1 MIQWFKVRF
10 EILRLTLRN
19 RALLSL
25 LGVLL
30 LAPIL
35 LAMAFPSQP
44 SFWIPWY
51 GWVIGG
57 TLFLWVAALEYT
69 LKRKEVFDQTSSAF
83 FKAYLDHLIREG
95 HHLFKS
101 SETKDFYLKIGEWQR
116 KAVQGIAIG
125 LGPEASSHLFQAM
138 DTQNPLSEAYT
149 ESLNLRSNEPLCKTL
164 HANLEELEKIRTE
177 VANPPE
183 LEGDEPQ
190 APVQRPMQGELKQ
203 TVGPK

>member
-1 MIQWFKVRF
+1 
-10 EILRLTLRN
+10 
-19 RALLSL
+19 
-25 LGVLL
+25 
-30 LAPIL
+30 
-35 LAMAFPSQP
+35 
-44 SFWIPWY
+44 
-51 GWVIGG
+51 VIGG

-101 SETKDFYLKIGEWQR
+101 SEAKDFYLKIGDWQR

-138 DTQNPLSEAYT
+138 DTQNPLSEAYK
-149 ESLNLRSNEPLCKTL
+149 ESLKLRSNEPLCKSL

-183 LEGDEPQ
+183 PEGDEPQ

-203 TVGPK
+203 IEGPK